1 MVTLCPLRHSGLIL
15 DSMLDGDPSAEN
27 VPLSIDSK
35 TLPCLL
41 RTAGLDED
49 MTSHFLRNRLPTFN
63 TQVQYNE
70 ETDKPEFIS
79 EINDILSTF
88 LRT

>member
-1 MVTLCPLRHSGLIL
+1 MVPLCPVGHSGLIL
-15 DSMLDGDPSAEN
+15 DSMLDGDASAKN
-27 VPLSIDSK
+27 IPLSIESK
-35 TLPCLL
+35 TLPCLT
-41 RTAGLDED
+41 RTAGLDEA
-49 MTSHFLRNRLPTFN
+49 MTNDFLGYRLPHLKI
-63 TQVQYNE
+63 QVQYNE